1 MEEVVFWGIW
11 AVLGICMLCYYLRRK
26 RMILSMLAG
35 VGSGFLALLLV
46 HYGGGFF
53 GFSPALQ
60 VLHLV
65 QVGVLGVP
73 GVILMVVL
81 HFPL

>member
-26 RMILSMLAG
+26 RKILSMLAG
-35 VGSGFLALLLV
+35 VGSGFLA
-46 HYGGGFF
+46 
-53 GFSPALQ
+53 
-60 VLHLV
+60 
-65 QVGVLGVP
+65 GVLGVP

-81 HFPL
+81 HFTL

>member
-26 RMILSMLAG
+26 RKILSMLAG

-53 GFSPALQ
+53 GFSPALNL
-60 VLHLV
+60 LHLV
-65 QVGVLGVP
+65 QACLLYTSPSPRDRG
-73 GVILMVVL
+73 
-81 HFPL
+81 

>member
-26 RMILSMLAG
+26 RKILSMLAG

-53 GFSPALQ
+53 GFSPALN
-60 VLHLV
+60 LAAS
-65 QVGVLGVP
+65 GTGR
-73 GVILMVVL
+73 GAGRAGG
-81 HFPL
+81 